1 MKGLR
6 LSLTLLSLSI
16 LAGCGQEETNK
27 ASTTAKET
35 EKEKVHQIKISGLTP
50 NQSYALRGA
59 DQTWPGTSNESLILS
74 KDKETANYYVIF
86 DGSGSMEDTNCGD
99 GERRIDVAKRA
110 IGTFFDVLPK
120 NSNVGLILFDG
131 HGARE
136 AVPLKKN
143 DPSLLKSVTDS
154 AIAGG
159 GTPLG
164 LTLEYASQ
172 KLQVQGQKQQG
183 YGEYNIVV
191 LTDGQAGDEDKMI
204 RVVNDITANTPIN
217 IHTIGFCLGDH
228 HTLNKHGV
236 INYQPASDA
245 AELVQGLKSVL
256 AESSSFT
263 SDSFSA
269 ATSEK

>member
-6 LSLTLLSLSI
+6 IPLTLLSLSI
-16 LAGCGQEETNK
+16 LAGCGQDETSKTTNK
-27 ASTTAKET
+27 TQVKEEVQQVT
-35 EKEKVHQIKISGLTP
+35 ISGLSPT
-50 NQSYALRGA
+50 QSYALRGA
-59 DQTWPGTSNESLILS
+59 DQSWPGTGNEKLILA
-74 KDKETANYYVIF
+74 KDKATANYYVIF
-86 DGSGSMEDTNCGD
+86 DGSGSMEDTSCGN

-120 NSNVGLILFDG
+120 NSNVGLIVFDDK
-131 HGARE
+131 GARE
-136 AVPLKKN
+136 AVSLKKN
-143 DPSLLKSVTDS
+143 NPTLLKAVTDG
-154 AIAGG
+154 AMAGG

-164 LTLEYASQ
+164 RTLEYASE
-172 KLQVQGQKQQG
+172 KLQEQGQKQQG

-217 IHTIGFCLGDH
+217 IHTIGFCLGDR
-228 HTLNKHGV
+228 HTLNKRGV

-245 AELVQGLKSVL
+245 AELVRGLKSVL

-269 ATSEK
+269 ASSEK